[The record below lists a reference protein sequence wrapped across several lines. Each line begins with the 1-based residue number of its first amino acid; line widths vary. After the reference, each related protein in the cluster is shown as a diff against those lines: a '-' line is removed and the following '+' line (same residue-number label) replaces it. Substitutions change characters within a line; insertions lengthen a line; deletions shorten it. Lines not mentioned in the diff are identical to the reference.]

1 MCKYNE
7 NASELDKR
15 WEMDCCYKSFCHDG
29 VVNRDPGGYFDSNV
43 RILFLLKESY
53 GGFSQIRG
61 GNFSS
66 RGGGDYS
73 PKSRLFWKMLGFW
86 TYAITE
92 YAQKKCPQIE
102 TFEAMHRDGGYAL
115 VNVAYVNVKKTLGQ
129 SKSNWGEIEQ
139 YARDDYEY
147 IDAQI
152 ALCRPNVIVTCG
164 LTKSNSM
171 YRIYNEVLCGGTLPN
186 SPLNGMALDE
196 QRECL
201 VVSSLHPSCPV
212 GATEAKKKEA
222 LLALEENIHML
233 HG

>member
-15 WEMDCCYKSFCHDG
+15 WEMDRCYKSFCHDG

-86 TYAITE
+86 TYVITE
-92 YAQKKCPQIE
+92 YAQK
-102 TFEAMHRDGGYAL
+102 
-115 VNVAYVNVKKTLGQ
+115 
-129 SKSNWGEIEQ
+129 S
-139 YARDDYEY
+139 AR
-147 IDAQI
+147 
-152 ALCRPNVIVTCG
+152 
-164 LTKSNSM
+164 K
-171 YRIYNEVLCGGTLPN
+171 
-186 SPLNGMALDE
+186 
-196 QRECL
+196 
-201 VVSSLHPSCPV
+201 
-212 GATEAKKKEA
+212 
-222 LLALEENIHML
+222 
-233 HG
+233 